1 MIKLYHGTNVKFGL
15 LDPSKSRD
23 GLDFGKG
30 VYLTPDKE
38 QAWGM
43 AKRKQMVLGG
53 SRIVMEFD
61 FDDSCLYDNSVTSLC
76 FNSYDEDWT
85 AFVLRN
91 RNLIWNYKHDYLV
104 VVGPVA
110 DGIMPTVIED
120 YLEDYPDMKSALKRE
135 NLTLLTQKL
144 MFRRREARQF
154 CFHTIDA
161 VKKYLKLVEI
171 YEQ

>member
-1 MIKLYHGTNVKFGL
+1 M
-15 LDPSKSRD
+15 
-23 GLDFGKG
+23 
-30 VYLTPDKE
+30 
-38 QAWGM
+38 
-43 AKRKQMVLGG
+43 
-53 SRIVMEFD
+53 
-61 FDDSCLYDNSVTSLC
+61 
-76 FNSYDEDWT
+76 
-85 AFVLRN
+85 
-91 RNLIWNYKHDYLV
+91 

-120 YLEDYPDMKSALKRE
+120 YLDDYPDMKSALKRE

-144 MFRRREARQF
+144 IFRKREARQI